1 MRYTPE
7 ALVQHGP
14 LFLAAIER
22 GRQARPQAQG
32 GEGTTARGDDTYEN
46 GELALAACAYATPL
60 QQAALEAWPEGWGP
74 CPPMHHLEDPGRV
87 DDLVKAAALLL
98 AELDR
103 LARGYRAAGVR

>member
-14 LFLAAIER
+14 LFLAALER

-32 GEGTTARGDDTYEN
+32 GEGTTARGDDTYDN
-46 GELALAACAYATPL
+46 GELASAACSYATPL
-60 QQAALEAWPEGWGP
+60 EVVAVTSWPESWGP
-74 CPPMHHLEDPGRV
+74 RPKMHHLDAPERV